1 MRILL
6 DTAILVRA
14 HEGASGLARDLLL
27 AIVESDHVLLIS
39 PEMLFELTRVLRYP
53 RMVALHRLSEGR
65 IYDYIGF
72 LREAAESVRPNPLLM
87 TPIRDGRIVVLPR
100 RCILKGT
107 KSRTTPRTS
116 VSARTTCLRTLFEI
130 V

>member
-53 RMVALHRLSEGR
+53 RMVALHRLSEGCL
-65 IYDYIGF
+65 YDYIGF
-72 LREAAESVRPNPLLM
+72 LREASESVRPNPLLM
-87 TPIRDGRIVVLPR
+87 TPIRDINDTVVMQTAIIGEADVFCTKDRDFFGPPALR
-100 RCILKGT
+100 RAPKLT
-107 KSRTTPRTS
+107 Q
-116 VSARTTCLRTLFEI
+116 
-130 V
+130 